1 VQQGLTLTRAAE
13 YVAGLAVFLELTY
26 VTADRFPTSD
36 LAAVFVRH
44 AAAHIVTAMPLQPAA
59 RVIFVEPSFALPF
72 RQRLAGIDAEKVKR
86 DVVFAGRYV
95 SIVA

>member
-1 VQQGLTLTRAAE
+1 
-13 YVAGLAVFLELTY
+13 
-26 VTADRFPTSD
+26 
-36 LAAVFVRH
+36 
-44 AAAHIVTAMPLQPAA
+44 MPLQPAA

-86 DVVFAGRYV
+86 DVVFAGRYM